1 MVMLKNHCKTHGFLS
16 MGLRKPRKTH
26 GFLSVVLR
34 KPRKTHG
41 FLSTGLRKNHSPGQN
56 LIDFPLNSKRKSI
69 EIALGQ
75 PRAESD

>member
-34 KPRKTHG
+34 KPRKN
-41 FLSTGLRKNHSPGQN
+41 LRKTNYN
-56 LIDFPLNSKRKSI
+56 NIYILI
-69 EIALGQ
+69 
-75 PRAESD
+75 